1 MVNCSEN
8 FIGYRK
14 TVKAKDNIYA
24 DKQMIVTF
32 NININIYINLSVMK
46 DAPKVYV

>member
-14 TVKAKDNIYA
+14 TVKAKDNIYV

-32 NININIYINLSVMK
+32 NIKINIYINLFVMK
-46 DAPKVYV
+46 DAPKVNV